1 MKRYIIPS
9 VLVLFSLGTTSCYKD
24 LGNYDYKE
32 IPEITIENL
41 PEMITVLASAEPIV
55 LSPVIKSSTEGV
67 IDENNPNFELGCQL
81 ITNSGLFSTGNRTI
95 DINPE
100 HKKDINY
107 LCTEKEGNYTIWY
120 TVTDKRTG
128 VKTNFT
134 IPLTMSSATYQGWLL
149 LCDEGEENKVRL
161 DMVSWFNKDKI
172 IPAYNL
178 LGGKVSLKN
187 AKHIMFS
194 GNAMAAAGDLI
205 WINTG
210 DGSYELNRNDL
221 TTDETLCLNSSYF
234 IIDPKVPVIY
244 TEVAKTGFPSMMAR
258 YAITSEGDL
267 YRLGSLYGAAFENRA
282 NTLVMDEEPTF
293 KVAPFAGIPRKY
305 SNQYQALFYDI
316 TNKRFLYCP
325 YDYNK
330 PDHLSVLSADNATLF
345 DWTTGKDIVDMKGC
359 AFGNYGVVY
368 TILEDA
374 SHNRTLYG
382 VDNNA
387 WNKPVQT
394 LCKDLTGE
402 GIKTATHFTYHDQ
415 YAYMFYNNGE
425 NKIASFNMGDNS
437 YINDMVTLDGE
448 EITFMGISPFF
459 VPISYRPDSSDEFDA

>member
-1 MKRYIIPS
+1 
-9 VLVLFSLGTTSCYKD
+9 
-24 LGNYDYKE
+24 
-32 IPEITIENL
+32 
-41 PEMITVLASAEPIV
+41 
-55 LSPVIKSSTEGV
+55 
-67 IDENNPNFELGCQL
+67 
-81 ITNSGLFSTGNRTI
+81 
-95 DINPE
+95 
-100 HKKDINY
+100 
-107 LCTEKEGNYTIWY
+107 
-120 TVTDKRTG
+120 
-128 VKTNFT
+128 
-134 IPLTMSSATYQGWLL
+134 
-149 LCDEGEENKVRL
+149 
-161 DMVSWFNKDKI
+161 
-172 IPAYNL
+172 
-178 LGGKVSLKN
+178 
-187 AKHIMFS
+187 
-194 GNAMAAAGDLI
+194 
-205 WINTG
+205 
-210 DGSYELNRNDL
+210 
-221 TTDETLCLNSSYF
+221 
-234 IIDPKVPVIY
+234 
-244 TEVAKTGFPSMMAR
+244 
-258 YAITSEGDL
+258 
-267 YRLGSLYGAAFENRA
+267 
-282 NTLVMDEEPTF
+282 MDEEPTF

-459 VPISYRPDSSDEFDA
+459 VPISYRPDSSDEFDALQHLLMVGSYRKNATDVNGGIFRLYKFDQNERTLTKVYEFSGFAKIRDAVFNERW